1 MNRIKTF
8 EEFIANQSDENIEEG
23 KLKNIALSAAALA
36 GIATGIHHYNDN
48 HKSSDEQDDKIE
60 NVEDI
65 KSNPGKDF
73 YPSED
78 ILDYIKS
85 AEGWHQGW
93 KNDGKGHKTT
103 GWGFKIT
110 PLLKKNYPNG
120 MTKEQADKYFFHT
133 AIPMRVKE
141 FVEAVPNIEQYTQ
154 NQLDALFDLF
164 YNIGYGK
171 FTKGSPSLQ
180 KALKNYDVENIIN
193 NMDHDYN
200 NKRFSGAKKRRD
212 YERALFLQ
220 DINTKSDLS

>member
-1 MNRIKTF
+1 MGNYIKTF
-8 EEFIANQSDENIEEG
+8 EEFIVDKDNESIEEG
-23 KLKNIALSAAALA
+23 KLKNIALSAAAIA
-36 GIATGIHHYNDN
+36 GIATGIHNYNSN
-48 HKSSDEQDDKIE
+48 HKSSDEWSDKVE

-65 KSNPGKDF
+65 KTNPGKNF
-73 YPSED
+73 FPSDD
-78 ILDYIKS
+78 ILNYIKS

-93 KNDGKGHKTT
+93 KNDGKGNKTT

-120 MTKEQADKYFFHT
+120 MTKEQADKYFLHT

-141 FVEAVPNIEQYTQ
+141 FIEAVPNIDQYTQ

-180 KALKNYDVENIIN
+180 RALKNYDIDKIVD

-200 NKRFSGAKKRRD
+200 NRRFSGAKKRRD
-212 YERALFLQ
+212 FERELFMK
-220 DINTKSDLS
+220 DVNAKSDL